1 MMIFSLDDPS
11 FDVSKGVKVPYD
23 YCIIV
28 NFSLY
33 IGYDLVIYLG
43 ALSVIS
49 FSFIDV
55 LIIT

>member
-1 MMIFSLDDPS
+1 MIFSPDDTS
-11 FDVSKGVKVPYD
+11 SVVSEGVKVPYG
-23 YCIIV
+23 YFIIV